1 MNGPPIRSGNTIID
15 SVFDLCVRLLL
26 WLADLLGVSY
36 NEINVWF
43 FCVIWPV
50 FTLTLVGLVVCQ
62 WVKIRKLKREL
73 RRT

>member
-1 MNGPPIRSGNTIID
+1 MTGPPIRSGNTTID

-50 FTLTLVGLVVCQ
+50 FTLTLMGLVVWQ

-73 RRT
+73 RKT